1 MKKEAERKRKEWN
14 GAPWLRPLTASLT
27 TTGEPLLQTFTG
39 HLSPIDA
46 VTITP
51 DGLAVTGC
59 NCQVVE
65 LRNGRTTAVSTSS
78 RSGTCSGGDFRWETS
93 YLWFTGPECQSLG
106 PGASKGTSNAE
117 RHACKYF
124 LTNKGYRESFKIK
137 KNHKKQ

>member
-14 GAPWLRPLTASLT
+14 GAPRLRPLTASLT

-78 RSGTCSGGDFRWETS
+78 DQVRAVAVTSDGRRVISGLQDRSVRAWDLERAREPRTQSGMHASTS
-93 YLWFTGPECQSLG
+93 
-106 PGASKGTSNAE
+106 
-117 RHACKYF
+117 
-124 LTNKGYRESFKIK
+124 
-137 KNHKKQ
+137 